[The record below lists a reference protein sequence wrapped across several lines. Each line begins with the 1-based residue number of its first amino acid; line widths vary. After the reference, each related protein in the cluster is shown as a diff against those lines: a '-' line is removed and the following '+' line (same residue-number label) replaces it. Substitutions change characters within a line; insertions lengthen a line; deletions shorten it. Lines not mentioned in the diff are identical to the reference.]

1 MSLWLVKSIQYS
13 LADYFIILLQALL
26 LLSLMIAILEIKSVS
41 FITKLLHCLI
51 VDSNR
56 YNIYVK
62 TVLSVEIQSIL
73 C

>member
-1 MSLWLVKSIQYS
+1 MSPWLVKSIQYS

-41 FITKLLHCLI
+41 FITKLLYCLI